1 MLPECPVCY
10 RNKHTVEAQRRGELE
25 RQRML
30 GAAWTSFN
38 KLRASGSGVS
48 SFDEAVKTTFGEWK

>member
-1 MLPECPVCY
+1 MCFRSV
-10 RNKHTVEAQRRGELE
+10 RMIEAQRRGELE

-30 GAAWTSFN
+30 GAAWTAFN